1 MTFGLLHNR
10 PALAFVSALVLLTG
24 CERPTHDQTALK
36 AIKTESEMLMKAYP
50 IVPTK
55 GWTDVPKSQWPP
67 AIAKLHPQSVTVHE
81 WGVDISTKPYFD
93 GGWGYMI
100 PRREKDVPMPAG
112 CYSEPGPG
120 VFWHGPC

>member
-1 MTFGLLHNR
+1 MTVGLPHNR
-10 PALAFVSALVLLTG
+10 AALAFVAALLLLGG
-24 CERPTHDQTALK
+24 CELPTRNQATLK
-36 AIKTESEMLMKAYP
+36 EIKAESEQLMKAYP
-50 IVPTK
+50 IVPPDA
-55 GWTDVPKSQWPP
+55 WVNVPRDHWPP
-67 AIAKLHPQSVTVHE
+67 AIAKLEPFLVTVHE

-100 PRREKDVPMPAG
+100 PRRKQDLPMPAG